1 MVCRAEARR
10 RGRHVARLSNPTRK
24 RGKQMRAW
32 LYYRLSRDEDEELNS
47 LTNQRSIIAGYAE
60 KNGFTIAGESFDDN
74 VSGMHFDRDGIEKI
88 CEAVEQNQID
98 AVIVKDLSRLGRHRT
113 QTAVFIDYLK
123 KHDVRVI
130 SVTENIDTSN
140 ENDDLV
146 IGMKQI
152 INDMYAK
159 DASRKIRSTYR
170 QKQKEGIVIIP
181 PFGYFKDKN
190 TRQVVIVEEAADT
203 VRLIFK
209 LYLDGYGFKQIAKKL
224 NADGVHTPAYYQQTL
239 LGKNVPHTWPQ
250 ISKQQLWIS
259 TTIKRILE
267 NEFYAGTLICHKT
280 RTDKINKTFRFIPPE
295 EQYRHENAVPAI
307 IDRETWQQAQFLL
320 QKRVKDRVRAAPGQ
334 KIHRYTGIIEC
345 ADCHSVCTARTRK
358 LPQGGRRVEYICNTY
373 HRYGKEY
380 CTTHL
385 IREEVLDDLVYKEL
399 LRVKKM
405 AHANWEAIDAL
416 AKDWA
421 AQKFNAERQ
430 IDRLQERIS
439 VLKNEVEQI
448 LMERIRDKAH
458 ADIYDVMLQKRDEA
472 IQSAEQQI
480 NEYRDAQASL
490 EARKE
495 SMRPG
500 IDLLDA
506 ITSESSVSD
515 AHLRMFVNKV
525 YLHEQDGKL
534 SVEFVLNAD
543 FQTHLDL
550 YDQNGE
556 LTDVCNDLGYYF
568 SKASANASA

>member
-1 MVCRAEARR
+1 
-10 RGRHVARLSNPTRK
+10 
-24 RGKQMRAW
+24 MRAW

-159 DASRKIRSTYR
+159 DASRKIRSTYQ

-430 IDRLQERIS
+430 INRLQERIS

-500 IDLLDA
+500 IDLLDT
-506 ITSESSVSD
+506 ITSEGSVSD

-534 SVEFVLNAD
+534 RVEFVLNAD

>member
-1 MVCRAEARR
+1 
-10 RGRHVARLSNPTRK
+10 
-24 RGKQMRAW
+24 MRAW

-170 QKQKEGIVIIP
+170 QKQKEGIVLIP

-405 AHANWEAIDAL
+405 AYANWEAIDAL

-430 IDRLQERIS
+430 IDRLQERVS

-458 ADIYDVMLQKRDEA
+458 ANIYDVMLQKRDEA

-480 NEYRDAQASL
+480 NEYRDAQASI

-495 SMRPG
+495 SMRPS

-506 ITSESSVSD
+506 ITSEGSVSD

-534 SVEFVLNAD
+534 RVEFVLNAD

>member
-1 MVCRAEARR
+1 
-10 RGRHVARLSNPTRK
+10 
-24 RGKQMRAW
+24 MRAW

-250 ISKQQLWIS
+250 LSKQQLWIS

-439 VLKNEVEQI
+439 VLQNEVEQI

-480 NEYRDAQASL
+480 NEYRDAQASI

-506 ITSESSVSD
+506 ITSEGSVSD

-568 SKASANASA
+568 SKASDNASA

>member
-1 MVCRAEARR
+1 M
-10 RGRHVARLSNPTRK
+10 RG
-24 RGKQMRAW
+24 W

-170 QKQKEGIVIIP
+170 QKQKEGIVLIP

-458 ADIYDVMLQKRDEA
+458 ANIYDVMLQKRDEA

-480 NEYRDAQASL
+480 NEYRDAQASI

-495 SMRPG
+495 SMRSS

-506 ITSESSVSD
+506 ITSEGSVSD

-568 SKASANASA
+568 SKASAEVSA

>member
-1 MVCRAEARR
+1 
-10 RGRHVARLSNPTRK
+10 
-24 RGKQMRAW
+24 MRAW

-170 QKQKEGIVIIP
+170 QKQKEGIVLIP

-405 AHANWEAIDAL
+405 AHANWEAIDTL

-458 ADIYDVMLQKRDEA
+458 ANIYDVMLQKRDEA

-480 NEYRDAQASL
+480 NEYRDAQASI

-495 SMRPG
+495 SMRPS

-506 ITSESSVSD
+506 ITSEGSVSD

-534 SVEFVLNAD
+534 RVEFVLNAD

>member
-1 MVCRAEARR
+1 
-10 RGRHVARLSNPTRK
+10 
-24 RGKQMRAW
+24 MRAW

-495 SMRPG
+495 SMQPG

-506 ITSESSVSD
+506 ITSEGSVSD

-534 SVEFVLNAD
+534 RVEFVLNAD

-556 LTDVCNDLGYYF
+556 LKDVCNDLGYYF

>member
-1 MVCRAEARR
+1 
-10 RGRHVARLSNPTRK
+10 
-24 RGKQMRAW
+24 MRAW

-88 CEAVEQNQID
+88 CEAVEQNQIN

>member
-1 MVCRAEARR
+1 
-10 RGRHVARLSNPTRK
+10 
-24 RGKQMRAW
+24 MRAW

-458 ADIYDVMLQKRDEA
+458 ANIYDVMLQKRDEA

-506 ITSESSVSD
+506 ITSEGSVSD

-534 SVEFVLNAD
+534 RVEFVLNAD

>member
-1 MVCRAEARR
+1 
-10 RGRHVARLSNPTRK
+10 
-24 RGKQMRAW
+24 MRAW

-495 SMRPG
+495 SMQPG

-506 ITSESSVSD
+506 ITSEGSVSD

-534 SVEFVLNAD
+534 RVEFVLNAD

-556 LTDVCNDLGYYF
+556 LTDVCNDLSYYF

>member
-1 MVCRAEARR
+1 M
-10 RGRHVARLSNPTRK
+10 RG
-24 RGKQMRAW
+24 W

-170 QKQKEGIVIIP
+170 QKQKEGIVLIP

>member
-1 MVCRAEARR
+1 M
-10 RGRHVARLSNPTRK
+10 RG
-24 RGKQMRAW
+24 W

-416 AKDWA
+416 SKDWA

-480 NEYRDAQASL
+480 NEYRDAQASI

-495 SMRPG
+495 SMRPS

-506 ITSESSVSD
+506 ITSEGSVSD

-550 YDQNGE
+550 YNQNGE

-568 SKASANASA
+568 SKASAEVSA

>member
-1 MVCRAEARR
+1 
-10 RGRHVARLSNPTRK
+10 
-24 RGKQMRAW
+24 MRAW

-320 QKRVKDRVRAAPGQ
+320 QTRVKDRVRAAPGQ

-405 AHANWEAIDAL
+405 AHANWEAIDTL

>member
-1 MVCRAEARR
+1 
-10 RGRHVARLSNPTRK
+10 
-24 RGKQMRAW
+24 MRAW
-32 LYYRLSRDEDEELNS
+32 LYYRLSRDEDEDLNS

>member
-1 MVCRAEARR
+1 
-10 RGRHVARLSNPTRK
+10 
-24 RGKQMRAW
+24 MRAW

-60 KNGFTIAGESFDDN
+60 KNGFTIAGESFEDN
-74 VSGMHFDRDGIEKI
+74 VSGMQFDRDGIEKI

-506 ITSESSVSD
+506 ITSEGSVSD

-568 SKASANASA
+568 SKASDNASA